1 MDLAPVST
9 VPCDE
14 QALLLRR
21 QRPLVIL
28 LALRHIEVA
37 EAAVALWQA
46 EKAGL
51 CRPMVLRAAER
62 RIEEL
67 GGSEP
72 DKAPSFI
79 IGAQAIDPDMKEWE
93 KRHGQKT

>member
-1 MDLAPVST
+1 MGLAPVST

-14 QALLLRR
+14 QALLLRQ

-28 LALRHIEVA
+28 LALRHIDLA
-37 EAAVALWQA
+37 EAAVALWHA

-67 GGSEP
+67 GGTEP
-72 DKAPSFI
+72 DKAPTLI
-79 IGAQAIDPDMKEWE
+79 IKAQAIDPDMKKWE
-93 KRHGQKT
+93 EQYGKKI